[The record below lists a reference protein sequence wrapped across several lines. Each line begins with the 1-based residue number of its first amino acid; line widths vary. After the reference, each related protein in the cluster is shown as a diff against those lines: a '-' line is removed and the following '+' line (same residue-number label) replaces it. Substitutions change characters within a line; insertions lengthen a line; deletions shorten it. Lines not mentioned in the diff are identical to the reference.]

1 MREFPVTMDR
11 ESLERALKRIARLK
25 TELDDEGVDLKWD
38 ETDPAY
44 TALVEEILYARQP
57 PVHEGRIGSYGAIVI
72 DSSDRLA
79 ELNKLTGWALE
90 NEIIDLSGEEP
101 QERDPVYVRKACNG
115 RTTFLVRS
123 PRGLECLL
131 ELSAQAGEQQLARLT
146 STRTRVIQR
155 TPGGAVKVFTPDRVY
170 VFEHDAWR
178 AKVYSSDAVRALEQL
193 FFPDGS
199 AGTVQVLND
208 LLSLCLHVLSSRH
221 IGATFVWAPDPAHP
235 RAGDSR
241 SEAGKSTPARLH
253 VSREHQVEAI
263 ATLLAGI
270 DGACLVGPDGE
281 IERIEMR
288 LAATNEAVDCVP
300 AERGLRHTSAK
311 RYSFDDP
318 ACLVFVVSH
327 DGPVTVYSDGMS
339 VLELRIGPSHASSI
353 GGVPT
358 HDRFGI
364 QQTVTCRRCRKELV
378 VGRIHVRYQDRSLSI
393 DCPVCETPGLDS
405 DSAFEMHAWP
415 QKPWTSW
422 AAVDLLPE

>member
-1 MREFPVTMDR
+1 VTTDR
-11 ESLERALKRIARLK
+11 ESIERISKRIARLT

-44 TALVEEILYARQP
+44 PALVDEILYARQP
-57 PVHEGRIGSYGAIVI
+57 PVHEERIGSYGAIVI
-72 DSSDRLA
+72 DSSDRLD
-79 ELNKLTGWALE
+79 ELTNLTGWALE
-90 NEIIDLSGEEP
+90 NKIIELSGADP
-101 QERDPVYVRKACNG
+101 LERDPLYVRKACNG

-123 PRGLECLL
+123 PHGLECLL
-131 ELSAQAGEQQLARLT
+131 ELSAQAGEQQLAQLT

-170 VFEHDAWR
+170 IFEHDTWR

-193 FFPDGS
+193 FFPEGS

-221 IGATFVWAPDPAHP
+221 IGATFVWAPDPAHA
-235 RAGDSR
+235 RASDSR
-241 SEAGKSTPARLH
+241 SEAGKATPARLH
-253 VSREHQVEAI
+253 VGREHQVEPV

-270 DGACLVGPDGE
+270 DGACLVGPGGE

-288 LAATNEAVDCVP
+288 LAATDEAVDCVP

-339 VLELRIGPSHASSI
+339 VLELRIGPSHASSVA
-353 GGVPT
+353 GVPP

-364 QQTVTCRRCRKELV
+364 QRTVSCQRCRKELV
-378 VGRIHVRYQDRSLSI
+378 VGRIHVRYQDRPLSI
-393 DCPVCETPGLDS
+393 DCPVCATPGLDS
-405 DSAFEMHAWP
+405 DNAYEMHAWP

-422 AAVDLLPE
+422 AAVNLLPE